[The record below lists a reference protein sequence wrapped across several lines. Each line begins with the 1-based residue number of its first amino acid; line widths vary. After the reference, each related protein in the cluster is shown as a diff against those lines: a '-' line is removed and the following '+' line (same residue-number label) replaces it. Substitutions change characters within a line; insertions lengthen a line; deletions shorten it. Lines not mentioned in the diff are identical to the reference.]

1 MAPRRPSL
9 GRQKIEIRRIES
21 DEARQVCF
29 SKSRAGLFKKA
40 SELSTLC
47 GADVAA
53 VVFSPAGKAFSFG
66 HPSVESIL
74 ERFLAA
80 SPSSSSPSGAGSG
93 LSSTGD
99 RAVSELNRQYGELRA
114 LLDVEKARQERADE
128 AMRRERAA
136 GSPAMA
142 WIDADLGA
150 MGQEDLAAFGAA
162 LLGVR
167 NAVKETAD
175 QVLRDAFFVARRGGG
190 RPAPQL
196 AGGAFDV
203 SAFGV
208 GGAQFPPSFPVVDPK
223 GFGHAILGPSF

>member
-66 HPSVESIL
+66 HRSVESIL

-80 SPSSSSPSGAGSG
+80 SPSSSSPGGG
-93 LSSTGD
+93 LSSAGD
-99 RAVSELNRQYGELRA
+99 CAVSKLNRQYGELRA

-128 AMRRERAA
+128 AMRSERAA
-136 GSPAMA
+136 GSPVMA

-175 QVLRDAFFVARRGGG
+175 QMLRDAFFVARRGGG
-190 RPAPQL
+190 CPAPQL

-203 SAFGV
+203 SVFGV
-208 GGAQFPPSFPVVDPK
+208 GGTQFPPGVPVVDPK
-223 GFGHAILGPSF
+223 GFGHAVLGPSF

>member
-29 SKSRAGLFKKA
+29 SKRRAGLFKKA
-40 SELSTLC
+40 SDLSTLC

-80 SPSSSSPSGAGSG
+80 PSPISSSTCGGG
-93 LSSTGD
+93 GGGD
-99 RAVSELNRQYGELRA
+99 CVVSELNRQYGELRA
-114 LLDVEKARQERADE
+114 MLDVEKARQERAEE
-128 AMRRERAA
+128 AARRERAA

-142 WIDADLGA
+142 WLDVDLRA
-150 MGQEDLAAFGAA
+150 VARHDLAAFEAA
-162 LLGVR
+162 LLGVHE
-167 NAVKETAD
+167 AVRASAD
-175 QVLRDAFFVARRGGG
+175 QVLRDAFFAARRA
-190 RPAPQL
+190 RQT
-196 AGGAFDV
+196 
-203 SAFGV
+203 
-208 GGAQFPPSFPVVDPK
+208 AQFPGAQSSPGFPVAADPQ
-223 GFGHAILGPSF
+223 GFGQAILGPSF